1 MSPASTRSSWR
12 PRRGIRS
19 CRRHSRKRSRCGA
32 VRCPSCCPIR
42 LTVGWPTN
50 CARPRGYKSSA
61 RPGESHGRADDLV
74 TSALSE
80 CGVQRLLR
88 LGDRRQHFRPRFGE
102 LLLLGVG
109 ARPMDGPRQPGEF
122 EESPTN
128 LGDILEFAGLSQPRV
143 DALAADALPL
153 QHIPAQLGQGCHPV
167 VDAHEAT
174 TGQLPDRK
182 FDDLLRRRKPTVG
195 RLRNTLHEL
204 LGVRRSI
211 EQQGSRTDHQSLAMP
226 ARSGS
231 APVPPET
238 RAAKALSTLSAPAVT
253 TESRS
258 AKPRAA
264 KARSAK
270 PRAAPTGTARK
281 SASEHPCSPSVKATS
296 RLAARQ
302 LVYQGPRYTSWRAA
316 SRLVALTE
324 GEQGCSE
331 ADFRAVPV
339 GAALGLADRAL
350 AARGLADLD
359 SVVTAGADRVDKAL
373 AARVSGGTGADPGL
387 AGIASAWRPG
397 RPPCCS
403 MDRRTPSRSC
413 SVFLRR
419 PTVGSRRRKR
429 SSNLRSGSWPVVA
442 S

>member
-143 DALAADALPL
+143 NALAADALPL
-153 QHIPAQLGQGCHPV
+153 QHISAQLSQGCHPV
-167 VDAHEAT
+167 VDAHEAAA
-174 TGQLPDRK
+174 GQLPDRK

-195 RLRNTLHEL
+195 RLRNTLHDL

-211 EQQGSRTDHQSLAMP
+211 EQQGSRTDHHALVASTESVSA
-226 ARSGS
+226 GS
-231 APVPPET
+231 AMS
-238 RAAKALSTLSAPAVT
+238 AMSAPAVT
-253 TESRS
+253 TETGPTESRS
-258 AKPRAA
+258 AKPRAT

-281 SASEHPCSPSVKATS
+281 SASEHPCSPSDKATS
-296 RLAARQ
+296 RLAGRQ
-302 LVYQGPRYTSWRAA
+302 LVY
-316 SRLVALTE
+316 
-324 GEQGCSE
+324 
-331 ADFRAVPV
+331 
-339 GAALGLADRAL
+339 LA
-350 AARGLADLD
+350 
-359 SVVTAGADRVDKAL
+359 
-373 AARVSGGTGADPGL
+373 P
-387 AGIASAWRPG
+387 
-397 RPPCCS
+397 
-403 MDRRTPSRSC
+403 
-413 SVFLRR
+413 
-419 PTVGSRRRKR
+419 
-429 SSNLRSGSWPVVA
+429 
-442 S
+442 